1 MKMAPLR
8 GALAFASQLSVCV
21 CVCVYFN
28 VFPRSVLCGKASYLM
43 RLFSYPPSPGA
54 KFEADMEQMRS
65 DLAVSPPLPGAY
77 TPRKNQ
83 MCVAKFVDG
92 LW

>member
-1 MKMAPLR
+1 MAFFA
-8 GALAFASQLSVCV
+8 GAK
-21 CVCVYFN
+21 
-28 VFPRSVLCGKASYLM
+28 FPRLFVLLHFRPTGRVERCPLTRVS
-43 RLFSYPPSPGA
+43 LFPNLSSPAGA

-77 TPRKNQ
+77 SPRKNQ